1 MTLPLG
7 RHSVPLVTAVGTLV
21 ILIAVLGVQPVSAQ
35 SDPASCAAA
44 VADAVNNPGLVSD
57 CEALLDVRD
66 LLTGSGDPLNWSA
79 STLITEWA
87 GVSVSGT
94 PGRVTKLD
102 LHKMRLRGSIPSDLS
117 RVTALTDLYLQDNHL
132 AGSIP
137 PELGSLTGLVRLY
150 ADDNDLAGEVP
161 SELGGLLA
169 LRELR
174 LSSNNLTGSLPA
186 ALGNLASLTILD
198 LSDNDLSGPIPP
210 QVGSMSRLD
219 WLNVNQNNLSGQLPQ
234 ELGNLSRLRRLY
246 VSENDLSGPIPGT
259 FGRLSRLTHIV
270 AQSND
275 LSGEIPAELADLSSL
290 VWMGLYDNDLTGE
303 IPAELGGLVNLQRLY
318 LSGNDLTGPIPPGLG
333 EATALTNLWLDN
345 NSLSGV
351 IPTELD
357 RLTNLVRWRLRGN
370 DFIGCVPAGLAVVR
384 STDIDQLGL
393 GICTSELASISA
405 SPTSQTQIE
414 VSWTLGIDDVTA
426 LSLYRDG
433 ELLATPSV
441 GILAYEDIGLSPNT
455 RYRYQIVA
463 RGQDGA
469 YAGDGVAVATLAYRP
484 KTSDQMATTWTGLQQ
499 PIVDELNPDG
509 TEYRIT
515 LTRDDGHTSVSDWG
529 TSKCRTFDDL
539 EPSSFYRISVIV
551 RNLDGIETA
560 PADQR
565 AGEYGRDVN
574 FFPPNVFTRRHPG
587 TDDPWVVDRINDSA
601 LIFGLTDA
609 AVEWMNNDILI
620 EWMRGEPGSAGH
632 LWGRAGIG
640 HSFLGTLMHE
650 TMHAFWQFWDGFP
663 EPCDQMSFY
672 TFRRD
677 VAQFVL
683 DFRDYDQSG
692 AENPLEPWRI
702 FYNVVVGLMSGEQGE
717 DFWSALER
725 GEYGKFL
732 GVYHQMETSFPAYAP
747 RHLSLIPPTLR
758 KYLRGFMEEGERRT
772 WDEEMDWYTRLAGAD
787 QDLWG
792 PFLSHEIAH
801 HSPGSHA
808 PPTAART
815 TIPEPLR
822 SSLREIDRRKLVD
835 FINTLEDQVPWEWR
849 DGSPGFWSFY
859 VRHHIYRIGQYG
871 GELDSSIGIELEEAH
886 LDAVIEALQALNS
899 LHCAPGH
906 RGCGYNPGYRRTQDA
921 ERVRELITNLQNISD
936 IQRRVLLEMV
946 DMPEDVGINALGAGI
961 SGCGFEHPC
970 TVVEHVRG
978 LRP

>member
-7 RHSVPLVTAVGTLV
+7 RHTVPLVTAVGTLA
-21 ILIAVLGVQPVSAQ
+21 ILIAVLEPHPVSAQ
-35 SDPASCAAA
+35 SGVDSCAGA
-44 VADAVNNPGLVSD
+44 VADAANNPELVSD
-57 CEALLDVRD
+57 CEALLDVKD
-66 LLTGSGDPLNWSA
+66 LLTGSGGLLNWSA
-79 STLITEWA
+79 STLVTEWE

-94 PGRVTKLD
+94 PERVTKLD
-102 LHKMRLRGSIPSDLS
+102 LRKMRLRGSIPSDLS

-150 ADDNDLAGEVP
+150 ADDNDLSGEVP

-210 QVGSMSRLD
+210 QFGSMSRLD
-219 WLNVNQNNLSGQLPQ
+219 WLNVNQNNLSGSLPP

-259 FGRLSRLTHIV
+259 LGRLSRLTHIV

-275 LSGEIPAELADLSSL
+275 LSGEIPAELGDLSSL
-290 VWMGLYDNDLTGE
+290 VWMGLYDNDLTGG
-303 IPAELGGLVNLQRLY
+303 IPAELGGLVDLQRLY

-333 EATALTNLWLDN
+333 EAAALTNLWLDN

-351 IPTELD
+351 IPTDLD
-357 RLTNLVRWRLRGN
+357 RLSNLVRWRLRGN
-370 DFIGCVPAGLAVVR
+370 DFIGCVPAGLAAVR
-384 STDIDQLGL
+384 NTDIDQLGL
-393 GICTSELASISA
+393 GVCTSELASISA
-405 SPTSQTQIE
+405 SSTSQTQIE
-414 VSWTLGIDDVTA
+414 VTWTLSIEDLTA

-441 GILAYEDIGLSPNT
+441 GTLAYEDSGLSPNT

-469 YAGDGVAVATLAYRP
+469 YAADGVAVATLAYRP

-499 PIVDELNPDG
+499 PIVDELNPDH

-539 EPSSFYRISVIV
+539 EPSSLYRISVV
-551 RNLDGIETA
+551 ARNLDGIETA

-565 AGEYGRDVN
+565 AGEHGRDVSV
-574 FFPPNVFTRRHPG
+574 FPPHVFTRRHPG
-587 TDDPWVVDRINDSA
+587 TEDPWVVDRISDTA
-601 LIFGLTDA
+601 LIYGLTDG

-620 EWMRGEPGSAGH
+620 EWRRGEPGWAGYI
-632 LWGRAGIG
+632 WGYAGIG
-640 HSFLGTLMHE
+640 HSWWGALIHE
-650 TMHAFWQFWDGFP
+650 VLHAFWQFWDGFP
-663 EPCDQMSFY
+663 EPCDQMNFY

-683 DFRDYDQSG
+683 DFREYEQSDSD
-692 AENPLEPWRI
+692 NPLEPWRV
-702 FYNVVVGLMSGEQGE
+702 FYNMMVGLMTSEQGE
-717 DFWSALER
+717 DTWPSLER
-725 GEYGKFL
+725 GEYGKFP
-732 GVYHQMETSFPAYAP
+732 GFYHLMETTIPAWTAQ
-747 RHLSLIPPTLR
+747 HLSLAPPPLQ
-758 KYLRGFMEEGERRT
+758 KYFHGFMKEGEART
-772 WDEEMDWYTRLAGAD
+772 WREELSWYFRLVDE
-787 QDLWG
+787 DLYLWH
-792 PFLSHEIAH
+792 PFGTHDLAH
-801 HSPGSHA
+801 HSPHLRRLYGSGE
-808 PPTAART
+808 RT
-815 TIPEPLR
+815 RIEEPLR
-822 SSLREIDRRKLVD
+822 STLRQTDRRMLID
-835 FINTLEDQVPWEWR
+835 FINSLEHQVPWEWK
-849 DGSPGFWSFY
+849 DKSPKYWSFF
-859 VRHHIYRIGQYG
+859 VRRHIYKMSLYRE
-871 GELDSSIGIELEEAH
+871 ELDSAVGIELEPANLEAVAEA
-886 LDAVIEALQALNS
+886 LDALRL

-906 RGCGYNPGYRRTQDA
+906 VSCGWNPGHRPSRDA
-921 ERVRELITNLQNISD
+921 TEVHEFIANLQDLSD
-936 IQRRVLLEMV
+936 VQRRVLLAMV
-946 DMPEDVGINALGAGI
+946 ELG
-961 SGCGFEHPC
+961 PD
-970 TVVEHVRG
+970 
-978 LRP
+978 